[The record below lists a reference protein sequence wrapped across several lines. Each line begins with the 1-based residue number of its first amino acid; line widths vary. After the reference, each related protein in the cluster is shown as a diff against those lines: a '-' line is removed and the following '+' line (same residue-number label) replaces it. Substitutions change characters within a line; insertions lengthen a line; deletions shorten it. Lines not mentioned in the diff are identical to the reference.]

1 MRVGAGA
8 HARQRETPHMSDK
21 RTASF
26 WPLLLAALAFLVI
39 GALYWRGLQQPL
51 SDGLQTLELPAPP
64 TPIAPP
70 READEPS
77 TPPPAVVNPV
87 EQSAAAEALAGDAPP
102 ADPAEA
108 DQPPPPFEQALEAL
122 LGAPAFS
129 ALVVSDDLVNR
140 IVVAVDN
147 LPNEKLP
154 VRLWPL
160 RKVGGQPEVLETAG
174 RTVLAANN
182 VSRYTAHVQALMALD
197 MRQLAALYVR
207 EYPRFQAAYRAL
219 GYSEGYFNDRLVDV
233 IDHLLV
239 TPDLAVPPTLVR
251 PKALY
256 LYADEDLE
264 SRSLGQKVL
273 LRIGPANAGVVKS
286 KLRELRRLIIR
297 RDAPPKE

>member
-1 MRVGAGA
+1 
-8 HARQRETPHMSDK
+8 MSDK

-51 SDGLQTLELPAPP
+51 SDGLHTLELPAPP
-64 TPIAPP
+64 TPVAPP
-70 READEPS
+70 READEPAA
-77 TPPPAVVNPV
+77 PPPAVVNPV

-102 ADPAEA
+102 ADPADA

-140 IVVAVDN
+140 IVVAIDN

-182 VSRYTAHVQALMALD
+182 ASRYTAHVQALAALD

>member
-1 MRVGAGA
+1 
-8 HARQRETPHMSDK
+8 MSDK
-21 RTASF
+21 RTAST

-64 TPIAPP
+64 APVAPP
-70 READEPS
+70 REAHESS
-77 TPPPAVVNPV
+77 TAPPAVVNPV
-87 EQSAAAEALAGDAPP
+87 EQSAAAEALAGNAVP
-102 ADPAEA
+102 ADPATA
-108 DQPPPPFEQALEAL
+108 DAPPPPFEQALEAL

-129 ALVVSDDLVNR
+129 ALVVNDDLVNR

-147 LPNEKLP
+147 LPNDKLP
-154 VRLWPL
+154 VRRWPL
-160 RKVGGQPEVLETAG
+160 RAVGGQPEVLETEE
-174 RTVLAANN
+174 RTVLAAANA
-182 VSRYTAHVQALMALD
+182 SRYTPYVQALTALD
-197 MRQLAALYVR
+197 IRQLAALYVR

-264 SRSLGQKVL
+264 SRSLGQKIL
-273 LRIGPANAGVVKS
+273 LRMGPANAGLVKS
-286 KLRELRRLIIR
+286 KLRELRRLIMR
-297 RDAPPKE
+297 RDAPAKE